1 LVEIPVITLVIKSHN
16 CDSINDIG
24 EDNSALLSTLSMLCS
39 FLSVDDF
46 CSFIYSTKFGRLIDS
61 GYRFLFEIGV
71 YARHD
76 IILQMAVM
84 EKKIILSDI
93 KDQQL
98 LPSSQIECSNQG
110 ILNTTISNWL
120 SVVFG

>member
-1 LVEIPVITLVIKSHN
+1 MIKSHN
-16 CDSINDIG
+16 CDSIDDIG

-76 IILQMAVM
+76 IILQMAVT

-98 LPSSQIECSNQG
+98 LPSGQIECSNQG

-120 SVVFG
+120 SAVFG